1 MLILEREF
9 YASFLLEQVM
19 VAWKWKGFG
28 PIVSGDLT
36 AERESK
42 LGPDEARGLTV

>member
-1 MLILEREF
+1 
-9 YASFLLEQVM
+9 M

-28 PIVSGDLT
+28 PIVSGDLR